1 MARTLSEIYTSAK
14 QTRDEYL
21 RLTEFSNS
29 SKMSIIDSFTWVVSA
44 CIWAHETILDVF
56 KVDIAKD
63 LQNRI
68 NGTPSYYANALLKY
82 QSGDTLVMSD
92 DGTQFS
98 YPSVDEEKRVVSKS
112 SYSEVEE
119 IGFHDKKL
127 MLKVAT
133 GETGAFKKI
142 DETELIKIQ
151 SYLNEISFAGTH
163 ATVVSRIGDIL
174 IPRVTVYYDGAVSI
188 DDVYSNI
195 SAQLNTFIA
204 NLEFDSVVYAQ
215 RVMDA
220 IQQAEHVVDV
230 HIDTTT
236 SEKQGIFVVQFDDS
250 DAMIPVEKDADGN
263 VTSYEKHVD
272 RYITPNAGY
281 IQESSGTGSQASVS
295 TWRQTIT
302 IKVEERCLGI

>member
-1 MARTLSEIYTSAK
+1 MARTLTEIYNSAK
-14 QTRDEYL
+14 QTRDGYL

-44 CIWAHETILDVF
+44 CIWAHETLFDVF

-68 NGTPSYYANALLKY
+68 NGTPAYYSNALLKY
-82 QSGDTLVMSD
+82 QSGDSLVMSE

-98 YPSVDEEKRVVSKS
+98 YQSVNEEKRIVKKS
-112 SYSEVEE
+112 SYSEIDEA
-119 IGFHDKKL
+119 GFNDKKL
-127 MLKVAT
+127 ILKVAT
-133 GETGAFKKI
+133 GESGAYEKI
-142 DETELIKIQ
+142 DTEELIKVQ

-163 ATVVSRIGDIL
+163 GTVVSRIGDIV
-174 IPRVTVYYDGAVSI
+174 IPRVTVYYDGAVSV

-195 SAQLNTFIA
+195 SAQLNTFIT
-204 NLEFDSVVYAQ
+204 NLDFDSVVYAQ
-215 RVMDA
+215 KVMDA

-250 DAMIPVEKDADGN
+250 DAMIPVEKDSDGN
-263 VTSYEKHVD
+263 VTSYEKLID

-281 IQESSGTGSQASVS
+281 IQESSGTGSQASVP
-295 TWRQTIT
+295 TWRQAIT